1 MTTHP
6 QGARSRRQLR
16 QERILVLCLAGSLG
30 VHLLGY
36 ALVASMKVPVRKPVP
51 SGFMAVEQWPVLR
64 PLSAPE
70 AGAGAP
76 EGEPVASRGA
86 PTRPAGRA
94 ARAPVDVA
102 GEVQRTGILR
112 ALGAIGKGPV
122 ARGLPGSLAG
132 GDLAAGLPD
141 APPGQVGTA
150 GLPERRGGR
159 DGAPAV
165 LGDLGSGTGG
175 GGAGT
180 GSGGGGGT
188 APTGRPGGSSSVG
201 FGRSQVGSAEVD
213 QGKLDAFVRARIGGL
228 RACYETQL
236 KLDPRRDGTVRMRF
250 AIQATGELSGV
261 AVAQDSFDAPA
272 MADCV
277 VRIVRTWRTP
287 FRPSEAVSVEYP
299 FVFRPGGE

>member
-1 MTTHP
+1 MTIHP
-6 QGARSRRQLR
+6 QTSSVRRQRR
-16 QERILVLCLAGSLG
+16 QERILVICLAGSLA
-30 VHLLGY
+30 VHLIGY
-36 ALVASMKVPVRKPVP
+36 AWVLSMKAPVRKPVP
-51 SGFMAVEQWPVLR
+51 DGFMMVEQWSDFR
-64 PLSAPE
+64 PPPAPE
-70 AGAGAP
+70 RGSGTP
-76 EGEPVASRGA
+76 QGEPVASRGA
-86 PTRPAGRA
+86 PTLPDGRA

-102 GEVQRTGILR
+102 GEVKRTGILR
-112 ALGAIGKGPV
+112 ALGAMGMGSV
-122 ARGLPGSLAG
+122 ARGLPGTLAG
-132 GDLAAGLPD
+132 GEVAAGLPD
-141 APPGQVGTA
+141 APPGKAGGA
-150 GLPERRGGR
+150 GLPDRRGGR

-165 LGDLGSGTGG
+165 LGDLGSGIGG

-180 GSGGGGGT
+180 GGGGGGGT
-188 APTGRPGGSSSVG
+188 ALTGRPGGSSSVG
-201 FGRSQVGSAEVD
+201 FGGSQVGSTEVD

-236 KLDPRRDGTVRMRF
+236 KVDPRRDGTVRMRF

-287 FRPSEAVSVEYP
+287 FRPSEAVAVEYP